1 MSHGDILYGPPSGP
15 PPILLP
21 AEVHHIARHGWLP
34 VTLPEHLSHALQRL
48 QVAACDFFSLEAEQ
62 KRLLYPLSRGT
73 ECGFYEVP
81 AEKQYVTI
89 RHTIHDSSCLETCA
103 REVSRDATA
112 FLHRILCDISRAGGY
127 GLDAWNG
134 MLDGSHEMPEDAKRL
149 DDVTTQLRLFQYEPM
164 TGIATEHVDIGL
176 LTLCVSDTPGLQV
189 LDRFTTPHRW
199 IDTIGPIVLVGD
211 MTRALFRS
219 QVRAGMHRVAGN
231 PDGRNSIVYALR
243 PCLKGMVD
251 LASWG
256 GEGQVDTRDYFLKI
270 KGSRHNI
277 NATHDIR
284 ETQKSNQLRKC
295 QVVLS
300 GTG

>member
-1 MSHGDILYGPPSGP
+1 MSDGDILYKSPGGP
-15 PPILLP
+15 PPILSP

-34 VTLPEHLSHALQRL
+34 VTLSEHLSQALQQL
-48 QVAACDFFSLEAEQ
+48 QAAARDLFALKDEQ
-62 KRLLYPLSRGT
+62 KRELYPPSRGT
-73 ECGFYEVP
+73 ECGFYEVLT
-81 AEKQYVTI
+81 EK
-89 RHTIHDSSCLETCA
+89 HSCLETCA
-103 REVSRDATA
+103 REVWRDAAA
-112 FLHRILCDISRAGGY
+112 FLHRILCDLSRAGGY
-127 GLDAWNG
+127 DLDAWSS
-134 MLDGSHEMPEDAKRL
+134 MLDGSREMPKDAKRL
-149 DDVTTQLRLFQYEPM
+149 DDLTTQLRLFQYEPT

-176 LTLCVSDTPGLQV
+176 LTLCVSDRPGLQV

-199 IDTIGPIVLVGD
+199 IDAVGPIVLVGD
-211 MTRALFRS
+211 MTRALFRG
-219 QVRAGMHRVAGN
+219 QVRAGMHRVVEN